1 MKKKIGMRKKT
12 LRTIIAI
19 VFITTLFACA
29 TIVRER
35 YLKVPINTL
44 PTTATVTVTE
54 TGEKVTTPGV
64 LTFDNKNLAEK
75 YTINIEKEGYKP
87 ASITLHRSMDGWL
100 WGDIVFGGIIG
111 LIVDFATGYA
121 YDLDPEKIEQT
132 LTPEGKVLLEN
143 KRGEELTIVLLDYES
158 LTQNQKKHINT
169 SGSKHP
175 LY

>member
-1 MKKKIGMRKKT
+1 MGKIVKVRNALISIT
-12 LRTIIAI
+12 VVIFAI
-19 VFITTLFACA
+19 TLFACA

-75 YTINIEKEGYKP
+75 YTINIEKEGYKS
-87 ASITLHRSMDGWL
+87 ASITLGRSLDGWL
-100 WGDIVFGGIIG
+100 WGDIAFGGLIG

-132 LTPEGKVLLEN
+132 LTPEGKALLEN
-143 KRGEELTIVLLDYES
+143 KKGEGLTIVLFDYES
-158 LTQNQKKHINT
+158 LTADQKKHVNVH
-169 SGSKHP
+169 GNKYP
-175 LY
+175 LH